1 MAPDGLLFG
10 LLAAL
15 GWGIADFLVAHTGAR
30 IGERTVFAVAQPIG
44 AVLLLA
50 VLLERGVPL
59 APLVST
65 HVLVIGLLGGVAL
78 LALYTALRMGPVAIA
93 SPIGATYGG
102 IAAVFAIVVGGE
114 QLGPIPLGGAA
125 AITVGVVL
133 VSADPR
139 AVQSALL
146 ERDSIR
152 PTVGLAILAAI
163 GLGASNYLLDA
174 LAVSVGPIAAVFGI
188 RVVGSFIGAPFLR
201 GIPSIPRVEYGPLL
215 AVGILDTGAFVAF
228 ALGISAARVAVVTP
242 IASLFA
248 LVTVALARLILHE
261 RLTPAQW
268 IGVALVIFGT
278 PLLSGY

>member
-1 MAPDGLLFG
+1 MVPAGLLFG

-15 GWGIADFLVAHTGAR
+15 GWGVADFLVAHTGAR
-30 IGERTVFAVAQPIG
+30 VGERTVFAIAQPVG
-44 AVLLLA
+44 ALLLLGVLLA
-50 VLLERGVPL
+50 RGVAL

-65 HVLVIGLLGGVAL
+65 HVLAVGLLGAGAL

-102 IAAVFAIVVGGE
+102 VAAALAILVGGE
-114 QLGPIPLGGAA
+114 QLGLLAVGGAIA
-125 AITVGVVL
+125 LTVGVAL

-152 PTVGLAILAAI
+152 PTVGLALVAAL

-174 LAVSVGPIAAVFGI
+174 LALSVGPIAAVFGI
-188 RVVGSFIGAPFLR
+188 RVVGSFVGTPFLDDL
-201 GIPSIPRVEYGPLL
+201 SAIPRGEYAPLL
-215 AVGILDTGAFVAF
+215 AVGILDTAAFVAF
-228 ALGISAARVAVVTP
+228 ALGISAERVAVVTP

-248 LVTVALARLILHE
+248 LVTVALARVVLNE
-261 RLTPAQW
+261 RLTPVQW
-268 IGVALVIFGT
+268 TGVALIIVGT
-278 PLLSGY
+278 PLLSG

>member
-1 MAPDGLLFG
+1 VVPAGLLFG

-15 GWGIADFLVAHTGAR
+15 GWGVADFLVAHTGAR
-30 IGERTVFAVAQPIG
+30 VGERTVFAIAQPIG
-44 AVLLLA
+44 ALLLLA
-50 VLLERGVPL
+50 VLLQRGVPL

-65 HVLVIGLLGGVAL
+65 QVLVVGLVGAVAL

-102 IAAVFAIVVGGE
+102 IAALFAILVGGE
-114 QLGPIPLGGAA
+114 SLGLLAIGGAV

-152 PTVGLAILAAI
+152 PTVGLAILAAL

-174 LAVSVGPIAAVFGI
+174 LAFSVGPIAAVFGI
-188 RVVGSFIGAPFLR
+188 RVVGSAVGTPFL
-201 GIPSIPRVEYGPLL
+201 GDVPSIPRVEYVPLV
-215 AVGILDTGAFVAF
+215 AVGVLDTGAFVAF
-228 ALGISAARVAVVTP
+228 ALGISAERVAVVTP

-248 LVTVALARLILHE
+248 LVTVALARVILNE

-268 IGVALVIFGT
+268 VGVALVIFGT
-278 PLLSGY
+278 PLLSG

>member
-1 MAPDGLLFG
+1 MVPQGLLFG

-30 IGERTVFAVAQPIG
+30 VGERTVFAVAQPIG
-44 AVLLLA
+44 AIVLLA
-50 VLLERGVPL
+50 VLLQRGATL
-59 APLVST
+59 GPLVST
-65 HVLVIGLLGGVAL
+65 QVLVVGGLGGVAL

-102 IAAVFAIVVGGE
+102 VAAFFAILLGGE
-114 QLGPIPLGGAA
+114 HLGYLAIGGAI
-125 AITVGVVL
+125 AITLGVVL

-174 LAVSVGPIAAVFGI
+174 LALSVGPIAAVFGI
-188 RVVGSFIGAPFLR
+188 RVVGSIIGTPFL
-201 GIPSIPRVEYGPLL
+201 GDLTSIPRAEYGPLL

-228 ALGISAARVAVVTP
+228 ALGISAERVAVVTP

-248 LVTVALARLILHE
+248 LVTVALARVFLKE
-261 RLTPAQW
+261 RLTPVQW
-268 IGVALVIFGT
+268 IGVALVIIGT
-278 PLLSGY
+278 PILSG

>member
-1 MAPDGLLFG
+1 MVPAGLLFG

-15 GWGIADFLVAHTGAR
+15 GWGVADFLVAHTGAR
-30 IGERTVFAVAQPIG
+30 VGERTVFAIAQPIG
-44 AVLLLA
+44 ALLLLA
-50 VLLERGVPL
+50 VLLQRGVPL

-65 HVLVIGLLGGVAL
+65 QVLVVGLVGAVAL

-102 IAAVFAIVVGGE
+102 IAALFAILVGGE
-114 QLGPIPLGGAA
+114 SLGLLAIGGAV

-152 PTVGLAILAAI
+152 PTVGLAILAAL

-174 LAVSVGPIAAVFGI
+174 LAFSVGPIAAVFGI
-188 RVVGSFIGAPFLR
+188 RVVGSAVGTPFL
-201 GIPSIPRVEYGPLL
+201 GDVPSIPRVEYVPLV
-215 AVGILDTGAFVAF
+215 AVGVLDTGAFVAF
-228 ALGISAARVAVVTP
+228 ALGISAERVAVVTP

-248 LVTVALARLILHE
+248 LVTVALARVILNE

-268 IGVALVIFGT
+268 VGVALVIFGT
-278 PLLSGY
+278 PLLSG